1 VRRTALRT
9 STTVVAVV
17 GDGAAECVRR
27 IGGAVNVVPVSVDA
41 DDPPLDRAVAT
52 WSEAARAHTPY
63 LVHDA
68 DPLAAVGDAWVRRF
82 DEQGPVGELEVAIVE
97 TLARWRVGSLELPD
111 YYLVLDAEAW
121 TATRRHWY
129 LGVLHSKAPA
139 RVVPVPD
146 PDAAAHMLPRFGAGA
161 WWPDLDDLLRGIEQ
175 VVPDQLVPGSAGSV
189 PERSVGSSASNA

>member
-1 VRRTALRT
+1 MRRAAQRT

-17 GDGAAECVRR
+17 GDERPSACAASARR
-27 IGGAVNVVPVSVDA
+27 STWCRSSVDA

-82 DEQGPVGELEVAIVE
+82 DEEGPVGELEVAVVE
-97 TLARWRVGSLELPD
+97 TLARWRVGSIELPD

-146 PDAAAHMLPRFGAGA
+146 PDAAAHMLPRLGAGA
-161 WWPDLDDLLRGIEQ
+161 WWPDLDDLLGGIEQ
-175 VVPDQLVPGSAGSV
+175 VVPDQLVPGSS
-189 PERSVGSSASNA
+189 GSSASNA